1 MKNNEVMREIIIIR
15 FLRGRGDWRV
25 IKNGKKAS
33 FTQFRYRSGVSVV
46 GMMEKMSC
54 KSEF

>member
-33 FTQFRYRSGVSVV
+33 LTQFR
-46 GMMEKMSC
+46 
-54 KSEF
+54 